1 MDQIS
6 FLNNLVF
13 HTNNIDLGRKGLA
26 ADGREHDGRIT
37 YEGGISGVSA
47 AFLEAHISTDPQII
61 ILGESAFLQQE
72 LQFCHKTDMETQ
84 SSLIQAIQSFKDALR
99 CLETVVDFSTYASV
113 EKAFPT
119 TSKYRI
125 QGFPKDAVHLAS
137 IAHRTRL
144 HNVLRSPGIN
154 IIEKAVLTQ
163 RIANMTTVQK
173 SYITMQ
179 KNALNA

>member
-1 MDQIS
+1 MDQTS
-6 FLNNLVF
+6 FLDNLIR
-13 HTNNIDLGRKGLA
+13 HTNQIDLGRKGFA
-26 ADGREHDGRIT
+26 TDGREHEGRLA
-37 YEGGISGVSA
+37 YEDGISGVSA
-47 AFLEAHISTDPQII
+47 AFLEAQISTDPQII
-61 ILGESAFLQQE
+61 ILAESAFLQQE
-72 LQFCHKTDMETQ
+72 LQFCHKTDTETQ
-84 SSLIQAIQSFKDALR
+84 SSLIQAIQSFEDAER
-99 CLETVVDFSTYASV
+99 CLETVGDSSTYPSV

-119 TSKYRI
+119 ASKYRI
-125 QGFPKDAVHLAS
+125 QGFPKDAVHLAC

-163 RIANMTTVQK
+163 RIANMTAAQK